1 MLPALIIV
9 FREGFEAFLTVAII
23 FAFLR
28 KTGRDWLRPAVYAGI
43 ATSVAASFAL
53 GWVLMRVNQSLWEG
67 ILGLVAAVLVATFVV
82 HVWRTAPR
90 MKGDMEQHL
99 ETASTRQS
107 RGLAVAGVFLF
118 TVLMV
123 TREGMETALML
134 IQVKNTRFILG
145 SLLGIVAAALM
156 SWAWAH
162 YGHRI
167 NLKRFFQVT
176 GLFLLLFTA
185 QIAFYAIHE
194 LSEAEVLPHSAA
206 IHTATEPFSPVG
218 VYGKWFSVLMV
229 GVCAAWLLAVSM
241 KDRLQRAHAIV
252 VLLIVVAVAPSA
264 ARADTTR
271 AQAMMGTVCE
281 ITVHDDA
288 DAKDIDAAFAEGKR
302 IEAMLS
308 TWRNDSDLARF
319 NAGDRSALSNELAF
333 DLIQTMHTAAFTRGA
348 FNPLVRP
355 LIDIW
360 KTRDG
365 GAVPTSEQIA
375 AALKLVD
382 LANVEMP
389 QGGGVILKNGAQFEE
404 GAWGKGLA
412 IDKMLLVFRNKGAAR
427 VRINLGGQIGQ
438 YGDQPFVAIADPAR
452 RDKPAVGV
460 LLVKES
466 ISTSAGSEK
475 SFTVGGR
482 TFTHLLDPRSGV
494 ALPPRGSVSVI
505 HNSAFTA
512 DMLSTA
518 LYVMGPEAGAKFAKE
533 HDIKAV
539 FITDTNEV
547 IPVNVPPVQLLDPK
561 FTLKK

>member
-1 MLPALIIV
+1 MLPALVIV

-43 ATSVAASFAL
+43 VVSVVASFAL

-90 MKGDMEQHL
+90 MKGDMEQRL
-99 ETASTRQS
+99 ETASSPAS
-107 RGLAVAGVFLF
+107 RALAVLGIFAF

-185 QIAFYAIHE
+185 QIVFYAIHE
-194 LSEAEVLPHSAA
+194 LSEAEVLPHSEA

-229 GVCAAWLLAVSM
+229 GVCAAWLIGVSM
-241 KDRLQRAHAIV
+241 KDRLRRAHAV
-252 VLLIVVAVAPSA
+252 VALLILAAIVPAS
-264 ARADTTR
+264 ARADEVTR

-281 ITVHDDA
+281 ITADDA
-288 DAKDIDAAFAEGKR
+288 GALDAAFAEGQR
-302 IEAMLS
+302 IERMIS
-308 TWRNDSDLARF
+308 TWRDDSELARF
-319 NAGDRSALSNELAF
+319 NTGDAKALSPELAA
-333 DLIQTMHTAAFTRGA
+333 DLRIALAWAKETGGA

-355 LIDIW
+355 LIDAW
-360 KTRDG
+360 QTRG
-365 GAVPTSEQIA
+365 KGAVPSHETLA
-375 AALKLVD
+375 KALKRTD
-382 LANVEMP
+382 LANADGMV
-389 QGGGVILKNGAQFEE
+389 LRNGAMFEE

-412 IDKMLLVFRNKGAAR
+412 IDRMLDVLKARGAKHAL
-427 VRINLGGQIGQ
+427 INLGGQIGQ
-438 YGDQPFVAIADPAR
+438 FGDPTDVAIADPR
-452 RDKPAVGV
+452 HRDVPAVA
-460 LLVKES
+460 LLLGKES

-475 SFTVGGR
+475 TFTAGGR
-482 TFTHLLDPRSGV
+482 TFTHIIDPRTGV

-505 HNSAFTA
+505 NDSAFVA
-512 DMLSTA
+512 DILSTA
-518 LYVMGPEAGAKFAKE
+518 LYVMAPDAGMKWAKA
-533 HDIKAV
+533 HDVDAI
-539 FITDTNEV
+539 FITDKNEV
-547 IPVNVPPVQLLDPK
+547 LASAPIPGLRALDAK
-561 FTLKK
+561 FTVR